1 MPPPSAAPD
10 PPPSRPPIPPPSPPP
25 TPSPPPSPKPAPP
38 TAGAA
43 RVPVQLEDVPFEA
56 CATGSPVLVS
66 YDGDAPAV
74 LPGTLSGKVDLC
86 VAGDTTP
93 IDSTDFTV
101 NLEAATSVVAQL
113 RTATVYATRRSVRV
127 VYQVF
132 DAAGNTRV
140 QPPFVRL
147 HATKEGTCG
156 TKDGPCAQ
164 HANCDRPDATSGI
177 GECKLEVRP
186 DFFSSDGD
194 TTASL
199 HLTLNRDELPP
210 FATVSLAKAT
220 VGGWAPADNFVV
232 GGALPAHPVYAG
244 AETFDMELLAKS
256 EAPSEEA
263 GLATYQVDVWQVKV
277 TWDPP
282 EALSVER
289 FAPSGSWLSQYT
301 NPANLGDAD
310 GDGGVVLLVNEIK
323 NARDANTYGSRLSL
337 GKVTFRA
344 NDGFGGQQ
352 VAVVVTKQQMVAYS
366 NGIVLGDAD
375 VDGPP
380 RRARRRRRDRRPRL
394 RPPHSPA
401 CVPAERRRLGRRAR
415 RHRRGGDDGAEGD
428 VPSPA
433 GGGARGR
440 VWARVLGCDGLRQR
454 HPGHL
459 RRHGVASRFGRAPRL
474 GRRHRPR
481 SEGRPPAEHR
491 AERVGAGDD
500 PGHR

>member
-1 MPPPSAAPD
+1 MAIAE
-10 PPPSRPPIPPPSPPP
+10 
-25 TPSPPPSPKPAPP
+25 PPSPKPAPP
-38 TAGAA
+38 EPPAPPACQ
-43 RVPVQLEDVPFEA
+43 VHLEDVPFEA

-156 TKDGPCAQ
+156 TKDGPCVQ
-164 HANCDRPDATSGI
+164 QANCDRPDATSGI

-256 EAPSEEA
+256 EAPSEERWSGRPHA
-263 GLATYQVDVWQVKV
+263 SASPTARLAASRCWQNGGARE
-277 TWDPP
+277 
-282 EALSVER
+282 EA
-289 FAPSGSWLSQYT
+289 
-301 NPANLGDAD
+301 
-310 GDGGVVLLVNEIK
+310 
-323 NARDANTYGSRLSL
+323 
-337 GKVTFRA
+337 
-344 NDGFGGQQ
+344 
-352 VAVVVTKQQMVAYS
+352 
-366 NGIVLGDAD
+366 
-375 VDGPP
+375 P
-380 RRARRRRRDRRPRL
+380 RR
-394 RPPHSPA
+394 
-401 CVPAERRRLGRRAR
+401 
-415 RHRRGGDDGAEGD
+415 
-428 VPSPA
+428 PA
-433 GGGARGR
+433 GGRGA
-440 VWARVLGCDGLRQR
+440 A
-454 HPGHL
+454 HPGPPH
-459 RRHGVASRFGRAPRL
+459 ARAP
-474 GRRHRPR
+474 
-481 SEGRPPAEHR
+481 HR
-491 AERVGAGDD
+491 AHGADVQGGQRRRAQRDQ
-500 PGHR
+500 GAAILQ

>member
-1 MPPPSAAPD
+1 MS
-10 PPPSRPPIPPPSPPP
+10 
-25 TPSPPPSPKPAPP
+25 
-38 TAGAA
+38 
-43 RVPVQLEDVPFEA
+43 
-56 CATGSPVLVS
+56 
-66 YDGDAPAV
+66 
-74 LPGTLSGKVDLC
+74 
-86 VAGDTTP
+86 GDTTP

-101 NLEAATSVVAQL
+101 HLEAATSVVAQL

-156 TKDGPCAQ
+156 TKDGPCEQ

-244 AETFDMELLAKS
+244 AETFGGAARLS
-256 EAPSEEA
+256 EAPSEE

-282 EALSVER
+282 AALSVER
-289 FAPSGSWLSQYT
+289 CAF
-301 NPANLGDAD
+301 
-310 GDGGVVLLVNEIK
+310 
-323 NARDANTYGSRLSL
+323 
-337 GKVTFRA
+337 
-344 NDGFGGQQ
+344 
-352 VAVVVTKQQMVAYS
+352 
-366 NGIVLGDAD
+366 GIV
-375 VDGPP
+375 
-380 RRARRRRRDRRPRL
+380 ARSTPTRPTSAT
-394 RPPHSPA
+394 PTAPA
-401 CVPAERRRLGRRAR
+401 
-415 RHRRGGDDGAEGD
+415 
-428 VPSPA
+428 
-433 GGGARGR
+433 
-440 VWARVLGCDGLRQR
+440 
-454 HPGHL
+454 
-459 RRHGVASRFGRAPRL
+459 AS
-474 GRRHRPR
+474 
-481 SEGRPPAEHR
+481 SSS
-491 AERVGAGDD
+491 
-500 PGHR
+500 